1 MNVEQFQAFVKH
13 GNFTKDER
21 DSKFLAAMGLAG
33 EAGEVCDL
41 LKKHLLHGKELD
53 RDELN
58 KELGDVLWYLFHA
71 FNAFGFTFEEVAEA
85 NVEKLCNRYPRQYGF
100 PEDWMDGGVE
110 EYWRKKNAE
119 K

>member
-71 FNAFGFTFEEVAEA
+71 FNAWTAALRSTGGKRTRKNKTLKFEQGAPM
-85 NVEKLCNRYPRQYGF
+85 C
-100 PEDWMDGGVE
+100 
-110 EYWRKKNAE
+110 
-119 K
+119 